1 MNAQVCDYTG
11 KNYKKTV
18 EGRQDCVR
26 PAAHRLEKRSKSC
39 CAYQIITIVI
49 TDHIPYNEAGKVD
62 AHKILNNEIKG
73 KAYLVKAKYQG
84 DVLEKIKLVPSAFA
98 TRQAGTFE
106 DRANQ

>member
-1 MNAQVCDYTG
+1 MTAGT
-11 KNYKKTV
+11 
-18 EGRQDCVR
+18 
-26 PAAHRLEKRSKSC
+26 EKPETALNRALSKVFIDDARIKDTNMPYSC
-39 CAYQIITIVI
+39 VI
-49 TDHIPYNEAGKVD
+49 TDHIPYNEAGKVGS
-62 AHKILNNEIKG
+62 HKILNNEIKG